1 MFANEK
7 RERLCRE
14 GKVMKGKRKRRGTEK
29 KYIKNEMKRDE
40 KEHSRM
46 VAKMGHDRFP
56 FFFPGVVRGSWLHS
70 HKPSKTTE
78 GVE

>member
-14 GKVMKGKRKRRGTEK
+14 RKVMKGNRKRRGTEK

-56 FFFPGVVRGSWLHS
+56 FFFFPGVLVS
-70 HKPSKTTE
+70 HQRLRRKFSS
-78 GVE
+78 